1 MTTFSGL
8 GVLVLLARAAGGPT
22 VPGRAEEAAVLEA
35 ALQQQIGVF
44 LDETA
49 RAQRTVLCFGI
60 DPGEAP
66 QSPSREFLA
75 RFQEPA
81 VRSLGECEASPKGAV
96 ERTTRTPAV
105 LITAGPVEWIAA
117 DEAWVTVSHFR
128 TRLHSGVRT
137 YRVVKER
144 TGWVSLGQILK
155 DGPA

>member
-1 MTTFSGL
+1 MASLSGL
-8 GVLVLLARAAGGPT
+8 LGFVLLVGTVSGPA

-60 DPGEAP
+60 DPGDAP
-66 QSPSREFLA
+66 QSPSREFLS
-75 RFQEPA
+75 RFKEPA
-81 VRSLGECEASPKGAV
+81 VRSLGECESSPKGAR
-96 ERTTRTPAV
+96 ERSTRSPAV
-105 LITAGPVEWIAA
+105 LVTAGPVEWVAG

-128 TRLHSGVRT
+128 TKLHSGVRT

-144 TGWVSLGQILK
+144 TGWVSLGQILR